1 MHDPVAVGRRTAHR
15 ALAIEAVVVALV
27 ALAFLVQGP
36 WQALAAAV
44 GGGAVVLG
52 NALAA
57 SLALGGG
64 IQSARAAF
72 ARLLLATLGKWAV
85 VMGVLAIAF
94 GIWRISPLP
103 ALAGVVAGVLAYLLG
118 LNFGSRIK
126 RER

>member
-36 WQALAAAV
+36 RQALAAAI
-44 GGGAVVLG
+44 GGGAMILG

-57 SLALGGG
+57 YLALGGG
-64 IQSARAAF
+64 IQPARAAF
-72 ARLLLATLGKWAV
+72 ARLLLGTLGKWVV

-94 GIWRISPLP
+94 GVWRISPLP
-103 ALAGVVAGVLAYLLG
+103 ALVGVVAGMLAYLLG
-118 LNFGSRIK
+118 FNFGSRIK